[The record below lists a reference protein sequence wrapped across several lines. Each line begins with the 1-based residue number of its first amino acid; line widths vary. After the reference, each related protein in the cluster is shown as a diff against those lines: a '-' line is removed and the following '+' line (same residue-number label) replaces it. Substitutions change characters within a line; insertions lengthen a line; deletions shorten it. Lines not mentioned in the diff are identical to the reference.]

1 MLRPESRRAAALAA
15 VGLALAAPAAGAAA
29 AAAGP
34 TYPVHVE
41 IALAKKSVGAMFHH
55 GIGPS
60 LFAPPN
66 PSCSV
71 SIGDQARAA
80 YAAVARRMF
89 RAGGVERAASLEIG
103 ISAADLDLDVDGWH
117 AQVEHALVLRSA
129 SGVEMGRWS
138 VTGRERVEGLGET
151 AIPRAFRS
159 AAEKAASRF
168 EAAFAE
174 PPGVARWLADSGV
187 VLASVPRAQL
197 PPDVPLVQSRPP
209 GPPRSWAL
217 FVDGGA
223 GSFIAAQVKDGR
235 DERTALP
242 ALALRVGGAAPWG
255 FVQLAYART
264 TEIVD
269 KTSLEAGPLFRIRPD
284 VDLKI
289 GGGVARVSAPEGA
302 RTTVASVLAA
312 LSLALPVTRGT
323 LWMRLGLEARYDF
336 GASLMVPNEDL
347 TARYD
352 AARGASGW
360 AFIGFELGTPE

>member
-117 AQVEHALVLRSA
+117 AQVEHALALRSA
-129 SGVEMGRWS
+129 SGVEMGRWT
-138 VTGRERVEGLGET
+138 VKGRERVVGLGET
-151 AIPRAFRS
+151 AIPRAFQS
-159 AAEKAASRF
+159 AAEKAAGRF
-168 EAAFAE
+168 EAAFPE
-174 PPGVARWLADSGV
+174 PPGVARWLAESGV
-187 VLASVPRAQL
+187 HLASAPRAQ
-197 PPDVPLVQSRPP
+197 PPPEVQLFQRVPPA
-209 GPPRSWAL
+209 PPRSWAL
-217 FVDGGA
+217 YVDGGG
-223 GSFIAAQVKDGR
+223 GSIVATQVRDGR
-235 DERTALP
+235 DERTLLP
-242 ALALRVGGAAPWG
+242 ALALRVGVAAPWA
-255 FVQLAYART
+255 FVQVARART
-264 TEIVD
+264 TELVD
-269 KTSLEAGPLFRIRPD
+269 KVGAEAGPLFRLTPD
-284 VDLKI
+284 VDLKL
-289 GGGVARVSAPEGA
+289 GVGA
-302 RTTVASVLAA
+302 QSVNGKGRETRVASVLTAV
-312 LSLALPVTRGT
+312 SLVLPVTRGT
-323 LWMRLGLEARYDF
+323 LWMRLGVEARYDF
-336 GASLMVPNEDL
+336 GGSVMVFNESL
-347 TARYD
+347 TARYE
-352 AARGASGW
+352 AARGGSGW
-360 AFIGFELGTPE
+360 AFVGLELGAPE